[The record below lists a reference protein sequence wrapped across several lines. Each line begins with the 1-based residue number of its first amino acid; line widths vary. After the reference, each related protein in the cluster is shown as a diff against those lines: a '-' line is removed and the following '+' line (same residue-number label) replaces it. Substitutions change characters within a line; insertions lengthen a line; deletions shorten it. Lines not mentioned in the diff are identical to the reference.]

1 MTKNDKLFVLI
12 QSLTRN
18 EKRHF
23 KVQCSKQG
31 DASNYLLLFDAIDKQ
46 EQYNES
52 AIKQKF
58 KNETFARQ
66 LHVTK
71 NYLRSLI
78 LKCLRDFHATVSKG
92 AELKDI
98 LRNIEILYNKEL
110 YSLCKSELKR
120 AEKMAIDF
128 ELTIGLIEVYEWKRR
143 LEQQAHPNNYPVFA
157 NILSDQENAIDS
169 IYKTNNYWQ
178 LANGLT
184 QRLTAG
190 EEPKNKFLHLLD
202 DVKNAKTLEEKVL
215 HYNSIYF
222 RYIFNGDS
230 EKASQALYALVEI
243 LESDPKKLRHN
254 MSLYTSSVNNLI
266 SYLVFT
272 KKHDDALQL
281 INRAKNIYQQWRLA
295 GEQKTIL
302 KQVLRTYNIELEI
315 YRDNKSYISNPTYID
330 SIDTFI
336 STNENKIPD
345 DYRLSLY
352 FQLASIH
359 FSLKK
364 YSRALH
370 WVNRILN
377 HKFTQQRTDIQV
389 QIRLLNLMVHLEQ
402 QNMFVLRHFVDSTRR
417 FINKVGNITEGQ
429 QVLLR
434 FFIKIGQAFPYQ
446 YKDLFTELHAQLFPH
461 NAPSVLAPSALDF
474 IDYRTWIEEKT
485 SSS

>member
-1 MTKNDKLFVLI
+1 MAKNDELFVLI
-12 QSLTRN
+12 HSLTRN
-18 EKRHF
+18 EKRYF
-23 KVQCSKQG
+23 KVQCG
-31 DASNYLLLFDAIDKQ
+31 NATNYLQLFDAIDKQ
-46 EQYNES
+46 EKYNEV

-58 KNETFARQ
+58 KNETFVKQ

-78 LKCLRDFHATVSKG
+78 LKCLRDFHAMDSKN

-110 YSLCKSELKR
+110 YELCLSELKR
-120 AEKMAIDF
+120 AKKMATDF
-128 ELTIGLIEVYEWKRR
+128 ELNVGLLEVYEWKRR
-143 LEQQAHPNNYPVFA
+143 LEQQARPNNYPVFA
-157 NILSDQENAIDS
+157 EILTEQESVINS
-169 IYKTNNYWQ
+169 IHTTNGYWQ
-178 LANGLT
+178 LTNELT
-184 QRLTAG
+184 QRLTA
-190 EEPKNKFLHLLD
+190 EQKVSSKFLHMLD
-202 DVKNAKTLEEKVL
+202 DEKNAITLEEKVL

-222 RYIFNGDS
+222 RHIFKGDS
-230 EKASQALYALVEI
+230 EKAAQALYTLVEI

-254 MSLYTSSVNNLI
+254 MSLYSSSVNNLI

-272 KKHDDALQL
+272 KKYDDALQL
-281 INRAKNIYQQWRLA
+281 INRAKIIYQQWRLA
-295 GEQKTIL
+295 GEHKTIL

-315 YRDNKSYISNPTYID
+315 YRDNKIFISNPTYIGG
-330 SIDTFI
+330 IDEFI
-336 STNENKIPD
+336 SANENKMPD
-345 DYRLSLY
+345 DYRLSVY

-359 FSLKK
+359 FSLKN

-370 WVNRILN
+370 WVNRVLN
-377 HKFTQQRTDIQV
+377 HKFTNQRTDIQV

-446 YKDLFTELHAQLFPH
+446 YKDLFIELHEQLFPP
-461 NAPSVLAPSALDF
+461 NAPSLLAPSALDF
-474 IDYRTWIEEKT
+474 IDYKTWIEEKT
-485 SSS
+485 GNMK